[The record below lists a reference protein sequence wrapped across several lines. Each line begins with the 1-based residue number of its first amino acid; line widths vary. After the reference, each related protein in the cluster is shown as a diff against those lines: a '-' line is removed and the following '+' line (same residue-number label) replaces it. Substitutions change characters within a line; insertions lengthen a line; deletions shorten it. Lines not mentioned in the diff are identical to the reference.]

1 MILRFFS
8 ILNLKFMMCY
18 KKYLLVI
25 LMGLFF
31 GVSSSVIAQENDSKS
46 TENENNKSQKREKS
60 NWAEWKEQLFFGG
73 NFQLDIGDITI
84 IDISPI
90 VGMQV
95 TDQMQVGVGLT
106 YQYYRQRAGTYT
118 TTVRGVRYTYTVEEY
133 QTSIYGGRL
142 FGRYF
147 FAPTMFAHAE
157 TEALNY
163 AYEDVTDYGYE
174 RRRTWVPG
182 VFVGGGYNQ
191 PFSRLG
197 GLNLTVLY
205 NLTYDKLRSPYNSP
219 WVVRMGFTL

>member
-1 MILRFFS
+1 MI
-8 ILNLKFMMCY
+8 Y
-18 KKYLLVI
+18 HKKYLLVI
-25 LMGLFF
+25 LMGFFF
-31 GVSSSVIAQENDSKS
+31 GVFPSGFAQETFPEHTDNDD
-46 TENENNKSQKREKS
+46 NKSEKKEQS
-60 NWAEWKEQLFFGG
+60 TSAEWKEKLFFGG

-84 IDISPI
+84 IDVSPI

-95 TDQMQVGVGLT
+95 TDQIQVGTGIT

-118 TTVRGVRYTYTVEEY
+118 TLVRGIRYTYTVEEY

-147 FAPTMFAHAE
+147 FAPTMFAHLE
-157 TEALNY
+157 TEALSY
-163 AYEDVTDYGYE
+163 AYEHVTDYGYE

-182 VFVGGGYNQ
+182 VFIGGGYNQ
-191 PFSRLG
+191 PFSRMG

-205 NLTYDKLRSPYNSP
+205 NIAYDEVRSPYNSP